1 MSERSLG
8 GYQSPVLIPDDLQP
22 TAPAPSEGRQGPP
35 ISEELQ
41 PGYLE
46 LRASIDEL
54 GRRLLLE
61 TRPDQVSAP
70 FAGTLDANG
79 DAYIGLYQV
88 TEGYEAR
95 MTRLVAN
102 SLVLASG
109 LPYSPASPFSNASA
123 YLELLTASQPQG
135 DSVGNDGLLDFAPAV
150 AAARLFPTV
159 LSWPVT
165 QAPVVRGPNWFVLH
179 VVAGP
184 HVANKPGVVFGRY
197 QINLSRQKGLV

>member
-8 GYQSPVLIPDDLQP
+8 GYQTPVLIPDDLAP
-22 TAPAPSEGRQGPP
+22 TLPAPSEGREGPP
-35 ISEELQ
+35 ISEPLQ

-46 LRASIDEL
+46 LRAQVDEL

-70 FAGTLDANG
+70 FAGSLDANG
-79 DAYIGLYQV
+79 DAFIGLYQV

-102 SLVLASG
+102 ALVLASG
-109 LPYSPASPFSNASA
+109 LPYDPAAPFSNASA
-123 YLELLTASQPQG
+123 YIELLTASQPQG
-135 DSVGNDGLLDFAPAV
+135 DSVGNDGLLDFAPTV
-150 AAARLFPTV
+150 AGARVFPSV
-159 LSWPVT
+159 LSWPLT
-165 QAPVVRGPNWFVLH
+165 QAPVVRGPNWFVLR

-184 HVANKPGVVFGRY
+184 HVAGKAGMVFGRY
-197 QINLSRQKGLV
+197 QINLARQKGVV